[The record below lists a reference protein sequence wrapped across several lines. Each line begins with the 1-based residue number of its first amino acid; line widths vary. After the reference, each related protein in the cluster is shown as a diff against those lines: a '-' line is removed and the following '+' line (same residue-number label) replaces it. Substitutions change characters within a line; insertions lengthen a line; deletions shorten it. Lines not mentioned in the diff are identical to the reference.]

1 MDVIDPYLIQLTQ
14 LLHNLEQQYA
24 KETRERNRER
34 TKIRRLQTGLEL
46 TPPERARTGYS
57 RARVRR

>member
-34 TKIRRLQTGLEL
+34 TKNS
-46 TPPERARTGYS
+46 TPPNRIGAYS
-57 RARVRR
+57 P